1 MKSATKSVFNKHF
14 KFIVLDRVELSLVVR
29 VLWIDRL
36 YVIICLFDQF
46 DLALN
51 LFALA
56 LALGA
61 GSVRLEEASTRRR
74 TYDDTFKI
82 GNRL

>member
-51 LFALA
+51 FFALA
-56 LALGA
+56 LALA
-61 GSVRLEEASTRRR
+61 PFVWKKPAPDDAR
-74 TYDDTFKI
+74 TTINSKFKI

>member
-1 MKSATKSVFNKHF
+1 VKSATKSVFNKHF

-51 LFALA
+51 FFALA
-56 LALGA
+56 LALSLA
-61 GSVRLEEASTRRR
+61 PFVWKKPAPDDAR
-74 TYDDTFKI
+74 TTINSK
-82 GNRL
+82 